1 MDIYQFFHGA
11 LAWTVTL
18 AVMLPLSVPMAALA
32 FRVWRGTTEVEDIE
46 GSDLWTRSFLAAA
59 GVAVVGVGFV
69 LLDYLLAGAAEIAPG
84 PVHLVVFMGYMSV
97 AIWILFYVFSLE
109 DFFQGMSLAIIFFA
123 LPFVVLWPLNY
134 FLGLWNWALNYVLTW
149 LPAPVS

>member
-1 MDIYQFFHGA
+1 M
-11 LAWTVTL
+11 LAGVQ
-18 AVMLPLSVPMAALA
+18 
-32 FRVWRGTTEVEDIE
+32 VEP
-46 GSDLWTRSFLAAA
+46 

-123 LPFVVLWPLNY
+123 FPFAVLWPLNY

-149 LPAPVS
+149 LPAPPAS